1 MGVNVVDCF
10 SSKQSIGPHV
20 GPSFFEVYYLSY
32 RGITLELIG
41 DSGSGK
47 TTQAGELAK
56 HVYKTRG
63 KKSILH
69 TADRGGYDSISALV
83 RAGVIRVDEL
93 GQKDDPWLWV
103 NQAVTGSKA
112 DESIGLA
119 VFDSGTSISDILLTA
134 CSHSDFQIG
143 QQRTQKFTVSRG
155 TNALTVAINNEAH
168 FGVVQ
173 GFMLDQIRQSTWLI
187 ERGIDVM
194 WTFALHRGESQD
206 RTPILGPK
214 LAGKALTPFLP
225 KEFRYTFRIE
235 SIPQESQEPVHR
247 LYLTEHPE
255 LAGLGHSFGNARY
268 PLGVTALPPY
278 IEPASL
284 SEALALIDKG
294 QQEADELVK
303 RELGL

>member
-1 MGVNVVDCF
+1 LT
-10 SSKQSIGPHV
+10 P
-20 GPSFFEVYYLSY
+20 Y

-63 KKSILH
+63 KRSVLN
-69 TADRGGYDSISALV
+69 TADRGGYDSISALE
-83 RAGVIRVDEL
+83 RAGVMTINEL
-93 GQKDDPWLWV
+93 KQEDDPWIYV
-103 NQAVTGSKA
+103 NNAVQKSSYP
-112 DESIGLA
+112 DDIGLA
-119 VFDSGTSISDILLTA
+119 IFDSGTSLSDILLTA

-155 TNALTVAINNEAH
+155 THNLTVAINNEAH

-173 GFMLDQIRQSTWLI
+173 GFMLDQIRQSTWLV

-235 SIPQESQEPVHR
+235 SIPQEGTEPLHR

-268 PLGVTALPPY
+268 PLGVTPLPAY
-278 IEPASL
+278 LEPASL
-284 SEALALIDKG
+284 SEALVLIQKG

-303 RELGL
+303 RELGLS